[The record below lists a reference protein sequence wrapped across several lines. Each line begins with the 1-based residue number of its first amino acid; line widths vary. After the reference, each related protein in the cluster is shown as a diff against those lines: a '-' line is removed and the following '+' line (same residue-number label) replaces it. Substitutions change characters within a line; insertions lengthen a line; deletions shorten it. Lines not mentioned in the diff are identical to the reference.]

1 MSKRFYLIAI
11 TAVTVFVMALN
22 GCTKPPAPGTST
34 PASDGAPASGGAV
47 TVKGSDTM
55 VHLVTKWTEDYT
67 NAHPGANL
75 IVTGG
80 GSGTG
85 VAALI
90 NGTTDICMASRSMSE
105 KEKTDAAAKGR
116 TPVEHVVALDG
127 IAIITHK
134 SNPMNEITIEQLGRI
149 YRGEV
154 KNWNELGGPDQ
165 KIIALSR
172 ESTSGTYVFFQEHV
186 LEKKDYGA
194 DVRLLP
200 STAAIVQGA
209 ETDAGAIGYVGLGY
223 AHSAGDK
230 VKVLPVKA
238 TADAPAVPATV
249 DTVRSK
255 QYSIAREL
263 FFYTV
268 GTPSGPVAQF
278 LDYVKGPEGQ
288 KTVEAEGYVALK

>member
-1 MSKRFYLIAI
+1 MSKRFYVLAIA
-11 TAVTVFVMALN
+11 AVATFVVALQ
-22 GCTKPPAPGTST
+22 GCSKPPAPGTST
-34 PASDGAPASGGAV
+34 PGTDAAQASGAAV
-47 TVKGSDTM
+47 TIKGSDTM

-67 NAHPGANL
+67 NAHTGANL

-105 KEKTDAAAKGR
+105 KEKADAAGKGR
-116 TPVEHVVALDG
+116 APVEHVVALDG
-127 IAIITHK
+127 IAIVTHK
-134 SNPMNEITIEQLGRI
+134 SNPLNDITIEQLGKI

-154 KNWNELGGPDQ
+154 KNWSEIGGPDQ

-186 LEKKDYGA
+186 LQKKDYGA

-223 AHSAGDK
+223 AHSAGDA

-238 TADAPAVPATV
+238 TPDAPAIPATV

-263 FFYTV
+263 FFYTI
-268 GTPSGPVAQF
+268 GTPSGAVAQF
-278 LDYVKGPEGQ
+278 LDFVKGPEGQ
-288 KTVEAEGYVALK
+288 KIVEAEGYVALK